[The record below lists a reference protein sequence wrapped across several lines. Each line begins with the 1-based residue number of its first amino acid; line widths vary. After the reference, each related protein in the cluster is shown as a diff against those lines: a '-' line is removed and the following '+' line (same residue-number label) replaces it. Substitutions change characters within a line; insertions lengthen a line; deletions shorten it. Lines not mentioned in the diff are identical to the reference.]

1 VVKRDKMN
9 ERVCVMRAMC
19 LLPILVVFSA
29 GCDTK
34 AEHGFVAGGGSPGS
48 GAGSTTLE
56 PWGDCAQES
65 SAELGSDAI
74 VQVMPPPG
82 ARNVSLHTP
91 LVAFMEEG
99 FSIDDV
105 ENFEVLVDGVAVE
118 GDLIELSR
126 ASTTAVGFAPLDP
139 YGSAVEVS
147 ASMEVPDGEVSWQF
161 HTGPYEATMA
171 GDPNLSFER
180 HVTNQGIECEYT
192 YFTDNFIGFGDVA
205 ITDQSAGPTE
215 PTDGTN
221 RLLMTTGEVLGNA
234 SIRGTTSFVTSQPL
248 PVVDEPVLRFDYR
261 FISEEFD
268 EHVGSVHDDRFMVF
282 AYGKAGMVLE
292 EVTSVNDIG
301 VEDST
306 DAPFPGLIN
315 SEASEWRTHSMS
327 GFNTLGADA
336 TVTLIV
342 TDVGEPDRTSA
353 VSVDNLRVE

>member
-1 VVKRDKMN
+1 
-9 ERVCVMRAMC
+9 MRPVWLFPI
-19 LLPILVVFSA
+19 LLPWMA

-34 AEHGFVAGGGSPGS
+34 AEHGFVTGGGTPGS
-48 GAGSTTLE
+48 GAGSVFLE
-56 PWGDCAQES
+56 PWGDCAEES
-65 SAELGSDAI
+65 NAELHSDVV

-91 LVAFMEEG
+91 LIAFMEEG
-99 FSIDDV
+99 FSLDDV
-105 ENFEVLVDGVAVE
+105 ESFEVFVDGSPAE

-126 ASTTAVGFAPLDP
+126 GSTVAVGFAPLDA

-147 ASMEVPDGEVSWQF
+147 ASIEVPDGEVFWQF
-161 HTGPYEATMA
+161 HTGPYASTMA

-205 ITDQSAGPTE
+205 ITDQAAGPTE
-215 PTDGTN
+215 PTDGIN

-261 FISEEFD
+261 FLSEEFD
-268 EHVGSVHDDRFMVF
+268 EHVGSIHDDRFLVF
-282 AYGKAGMVLE
+282 AHGKAGMVLQE
-292 EVTSVNDIG
+292 ITSVNEIG
-301 VEDST
+301 IDGSS

-315 SEASEWRTHSMS
+315 SEASDWRTHTMS

-342 TDVGEPDRTSA
+342 TDVGESDRTSA